1 MANTVVF
8 TKNNVISLISLL
20 TFIALFY
27 SCSWMARELEILS
40 HVLKYGIYSLYY
52 LLTVDPSCS
61 AE

>member
-40 HVLKYGIYSLYY
+40 HVLKVWYSLYKW
-52 LLTVDPSCS
+52 LTVDPSCS